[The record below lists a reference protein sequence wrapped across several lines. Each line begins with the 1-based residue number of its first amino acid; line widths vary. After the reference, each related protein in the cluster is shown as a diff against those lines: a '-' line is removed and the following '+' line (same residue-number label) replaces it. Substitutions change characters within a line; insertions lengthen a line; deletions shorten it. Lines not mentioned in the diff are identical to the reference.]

1 MRARVRRVNRLR
13 TLFVAGF
20 FAASAPA
27 RAQNPDPGLPP
38 LPASSPPVAAAG
50 TTSREAELEER
61 LRRLESR
68 YEAMERSHAEQYEA
82 LNKRYQSL
90 VESLRGSAP
99 DAETP
104 PSPPVDRPDNT
115 APILSE
121 SAARPSR
128 SVSGTSNAEA
138 NAAARAVTGLDGSG
152 GTSSDVSAPSLS
164 ESAARP
170 SRRAEGGAG
179 GRANFMP
186 VKGFYDKRRYGFL
199 LQDED
204 GEFELRVNSLL
215 QVDARIYTQTDQSP
229 VINDINVPRARLY
242 FSGRATK
249 PIEYQISLQRGN
261 NSFDL
266 LNAYVN
272 FHYDDRLQV
281 RLGRFKPPYTF
292 EWYKMSIWEFFTPER
307 SPFALNFGPNRQI
320 GLMGWGFLFDERLEY
335 AVALTG
341 GGRNSYGDF
350 NNAKDVMALLD
361 YKPFYRSGSLALK
374 NFAIGGSVDQGKENN
389 PLVPA
394 VLRTSVNGSSSPV
407 NGTSGD
413 SLIAAPFLAFNSN
426 VRERG
431 DRQLWEI
438 HATYFYKGLSLLGVW
453 DSGHNDFALT
463 APGSRPVHVP
473 VSGYFLQ
480 GAYLLT
486 GETRERASL
495 IAPNHPF
502 DLRPGKFG
510 LGAFEVQARYSG
522 LTLGRQVFSAGLADP
537 NLWTNRVDLLD
548 VGLNWYLNKY
558 VKVYFDWEHAVYGQ
572 PVYFRPGG
580 LQKTSDMFWLRL
592 MVYL

>member
-1 MRARVRRVNRLR
+1 MNRLR
-13 TLFVAGF
+13 AMFLGGF
-20 FAASAPA
+20 LTVSALA

-38 LPASSPPVAAAG
+38 LPASSPPVA
-50 TTSREAELEER
+50 TTGASSREIELEER

-68 YEAMERSHAEQYEA
+68 YDAMERSHAEQYDA

-90 VESLRGSAP
+90 VESLQGNP
-99 DAETP
+99 AESDTP
-104 PSPPVDRPDNT
+104 PPQPVDRPDNT

-128 SVSGTSNAEA
+128 SATGAG
-138 NAAARAVTGLDGSG
+138 AAAAAAAVTGPDGSG
-152 GTSSDVSAPSLS
+152 GTTDGSAPIQS

-170 SRRAEGGAG
+170 SRGGQGGAA
-179 GRANFMP
+179 RANFMP
-186 VKGFYDKRRYGFL
+186 VKSFYDKRRYGFL

-215 QVDARIYTQTDQSP
+215 QVDARIYTQTNQSP
-229 VINDINVPRARLY
+229 VINDVNIPRARLY

-261 NSFDL
+261 NSLDL
-266 LNAYVN
+266 LNAFVN

-281 RLGRFKPPYTF
+281 RFGRFKPPYTF

-361 YKPFYRSGSLALK
+361 YKPFYKSGSLALK
-374 NFAIGGSVDQGKENN
+374 NFAIGGSVDQGKQNN

-394 VLRTSVNGSSSPV
+394 ALRTSVNGSASSA
-407 NGTSGD
+407 NSTAGD
-413 SLIAAPFLAFNSN
+413 SLIAAPFLSFNSN

-431 DRQLWEI
+431 DRELWEL

-463 APGSRPVHVP
+463 TPGSRPVQVP
-473 VSGYFLQ
+473 VSGYFVQ

-495 IAPNHPF
+495 ITPNRPF
-502 DLRPGKFG
+502 DLRSGKFG
-510 LGAFEVQARYSG
+510 LGAFEIQARYSG
-522 LTLGRQVFSAGLADP
+522 LTLGRQVFTGGLADP

-548 VGLNWYLNKY
+548 IGVNWYLNKY
-558 VKVYFDWEHAVYGQ
+558 TKVYFDWEHAVYGQ
-572 PVYFRPGG
+572 PVYFRPGPG